1 MVVCYLET
9 YLFVT
14 PHPNVMDGRN
24 RLEKELLALQ
34 EKLSIHRE
42 ATFALLQVKW

>member
-34 EKLSIHRE
+34 EKLCPYTGKPPLPSC
-42 ATFALLQVKW
+42 K